1 MGRDD
6 LKIDLS
12 DIFGGTL
19 TQEQKKA
26 IEEKVAA
33 HQKQQEEPEPPSAP
47 VVSPRQEETIDFNA
61 PIPPPFSTKLK
72 EKLEVVPQAAEAAEI
87 PAPPSEAQEASAPT
101 PEELEEQR
109 RIAEM
114 QAYVENYESLRGVF
128 LRELSEIV
136 GEKKVYAML
145 ERTYEAARE
154 KYPQVLRNANWDD
167 DGNLLEGGAL
177 NGMRI
182 YQNKKKIDAEHP
194 DQVIDAALEALL
206 QLRLGAVEKA
216 LGTGM
221 RSLMKTRL
229 VEEIR
234 GREKSAGASGTSPVF
249 YRRLLA
255 MLV

>member
-12 DIFGGTL
+12 DIFGGVL

-33 HQKQQEEPEPPSAP
+33 HQQQQEEQELPSAST
-47 VVSPRQEETIDFNA
+47 VSLQQETIDFNA
-61 PIPPPFSTKLK
+61 PIPRPFSTKLE
-72 EKLEVVPQAAEAAEI
+72 EKPEVAPQAAEPTET
-87 PAPPSEAQEASAPT
+87 PASPSEEQEAAAPT

-109 RIAEM
+109 RLNEM
-114 QAYVENYESLRGVF
+114 QAYIENYESLRGVF

-136 GEKKVYAML
+136 GEKKVYAMF

-194 DQVIDAALEALL
+194 DQVIDVALEALL

-234 GREKSAGASGTSPVF
+234 RREKSTGASGTSPVF